1 MKLLDSGERSNVMQ
15 IESIASIVA
24 SGALTGTLA
33 ATTQITADGKAQV
46 AVVERTSNGYEAYLP
61 DQPGPVAS
69 GSSIAIAESR
79 LSSTVQFQA

>member
-1 MKLLDSGERSNVMQ
+1 MQ

-33 ATTQITADGKAQV
+33 ATTQITANGKAQA
-46 AVVERTSNGYEAYLP
+46 AVVERTSSGYEAYLP
-61 DQPGPVAS
+61 DQIGPVAS

-79 LSSTVQFQA
+79 LNSTVQFQA

>member
-1 MKLLDSGERSNVMQ
+1 MQ
-15 IESIASIVA
+15 IESIASIA
-24 SGALTGTLA
+24 AGNALIGTLA
-33 ATTQITADGKAQV
+33 ATMQITANGKSQA

>member
-1 MKLLDSGERSNVMQ
+1 MQ
-15 IESIASIVA
+15 IESIASIA
-24 SGALTGTLA
+24 AGGAPAGTLA

-46 AVVERTSNGYEAYLP
+46 AVVERTSSGYEAYLP
-61 DQPGPVAS
+61 DQIGPVAS